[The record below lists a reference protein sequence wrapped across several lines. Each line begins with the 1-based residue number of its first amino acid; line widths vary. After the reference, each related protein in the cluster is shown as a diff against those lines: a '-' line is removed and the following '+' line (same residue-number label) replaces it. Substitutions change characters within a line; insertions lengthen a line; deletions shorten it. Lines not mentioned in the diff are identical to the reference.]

1 MQKAHERV
9 GTLEFTKRMKDT
21 TTRVRV
27 YIDRVVLEPAQNEEG
42 QASAHLIS
50 MIGGDSE
57 IGAMWAAVTE
67 AALFHIDL
75 PGRGDLAASLGPEA
89 RYFHGSLAV
98 PGRKRPGRRLVA
110 ASAELVKTKPGVEQ
124 QGAAASTMPERTIAA
139 TVVSHRK
146 KKCPGAAGRSV

>member
-27 YIDRVVLEPAQNEEG
+27 YIDPVVVESAQIEQG

-67 AALFHIDL
+67 AALLHIDL

-89 RYFHGSLAV
+89 RYFRGSLAV

-110 ASAELVKTKPGVEQ
+110 ASAELVKTKPGGSGLHHVRENNCSHSSQ
-124 QGAAASTMPERTIAA
+124 LSEKNMPGRW
-139 TVVSHRK
+139 RK
-146 KKCPGAAGRSV
+146 IRLTPA